1 MGVPSVIRGVL
12 EPFVEDLKAREVV
25 SGIGL
30 FGSWSR
36 GDAASSSDVDLLIV
50 ESRDF
55 DYEYTERIELQSNFF
70 VDLNY
75 VPKRWIAYRVPPE
88 LDQKLYELQI
98 LFDRDGFLTR
108 AKGLTLRI
116 YWKPERVDIRTESH
130 LVEADAYLSRARL
143 ALNKSDY
150 RSVKVNSIRS
160 FRSLMK
166 ILTEVSRNLILNSS
180 FVRNLESLSKS
191 LNMQSLCDDYIDLMG
206 LLDVDESNA
215 QLMLNSLSSAWKEM
229 IGFIETNLSLA
240 RNLHPSVE
248 AKLKYYG
255 RESFLKG
262 LVARVNS
269 LIEEDPAESAHYMF
283 HTLADMLE
291 NYAFL
296 ASFVDGVR
304 FDYAAIL
311 KYLSES
317 KSSPT
322 KVYEESTNVLGVKEV
337 SSQEAEE
344 TLKIVTESA
353 KLVRQKRK
361 DLISRF
367 IG

>member
-1 MGVPSVIRGVL
+1 MSVPDVIRGVL

-30 FGSWSR
+30 FGSWGR

-55 DYEYTERIELQSNFF
+55 DYEYTERIELQNNFF

-75 VPKRWIAYRVPPE
+75 VPKRWIAYRIPPE
-88 LDQKLYELQI
+88 LDQKLYEMQI
-98 LFDRDGFLTR
+98 LFDRDGSLAR
-108 AKGLTLRI
+108 AKSLTLRI

-143 ALNKSDY
+143 ALNKNDY

-166 ILTEVSRNLILNSS
+166 ILTEIGRNLILNSS
-180 FVRNLESLSKS
+180 FVRNLESLSKN
-191 LNMQSLCDDYIDLMG
+191 LDMQTLCDDYVDLMG

-215 QLMLNSLSSAWKEM
+215 RLMLDSLSSAWKEM
-229 IGFIETNLSLA
+229 ISFIKVNLPLA
-240 RNLHPSVE
+240 RNFHPSVK

-255 RESFLKG
+255 CESFLRG
-262 LVARVNS
+262 LIARVIS
-269 LIEEDPAESAHYMF
+269 LIEDDPAESAHYMF

-296 ASFVDGVR
+296 VSFVDGAR
-304 FDYAAIL
+304 FDYSAIL

-317 KSSPT
+317 KSSPA
-322 KVYEESTNVLGVKEV
+322 KVYKESINVLGVKEV

-344 TLKIVTESA
+344 TLKAVTESA
-353 KLVRQKRK
+353 KTIRQRRK
-361 DLISRF
+361 DLISHF